1 MSKKLF
7 TFLGTNDYKPTV
19 YYFNEESIGEEKYG
33 DLKTQY
39 VQLTLCK
46 ELGYDTELIVCLTQE
61 AIDKNWM
68 PTNGKQGLKELLS
81 KVGINSKVVEILK
94 GENSDELWQNFD
106 IIFNEF
112 EEDDEVYVDITYSLR
127 SIPVIFM
134 SLLNYAYTVK
144 KINIKG
150 IYYGAFD
157 AGKPIKLGSE
167 DSKLVPIFDL
177 TFFNIIQNWSKG
189 AEEFLTTGNSKLLSG
204 EIRKAKNSVSKI
216 FETDNIDKINEAR
229 LMESISRSLKSYSED
244 LLTCRGKNI
253 TKDCKNLKDEL
264 NKIKEITISDF
275 TPFSKIINQI
285 SDNLKPY
292 NGEVINDSIYAIE
305 QSREFGLLQQAY
317 TMLRET
323 IVTFV
328 TIQIGLDY
336 NHTVNREMAEHI
348 INDFVHGGNSNY
360 TLSEI
365 EMELKSKCDTKVMKK
380 IAGIYRNIGGFRN
393 DLDHGGFSNNATS
406 YLKFEK
412 KLGDFITQ
420 FKGIVDNSYKP
431 KTEEN
436 LSKTV
441 VSILSHKLLN
451 SQVDELKNTWNVEK
465 IIYLPEKLKS
475 DWCNVN
481 PSDDLE
487 DDSNLLDRLRE
498 FILDNTNQEDY
509 IIVQGEWGMTFT
521 IVNMCFELNR
531 VPIYATT
538 ERKTKETVKDGQV
551 HSEKVFE
558 HIRFRKYRI

>member
-7 TFLGTNDYKPTV
+7 TFLGTTDYRPTV
-19 YYFNEESIGEEKYG
+19 YYFNEDSVGEENYEK
-33 DLKTQY
+33 LKTRY
-39 VQLTLCK
+39 VQLSLWK
-46 ELGYDTELIVCLTQE
+46 ELGCDTELIVCLTPE
-61 AIDKNWM
+61 ARDKNWV
-68 PTNGKQGLKELLS
+68 PTNGKEGLKELLI
-81 KVGINSKVVEILK
+81 KEGINSKVVEIFK
-94 GENSDELWQNFD
+94 GENTDELWQNFD

-127 SIPVIFM
+127 SIPIIFM
-134 SLLNYAYTVK
+134 SLLSYAYTVK

-157 AGKPIKLGSE
+157 VGKPIKLDGE

-177 TFFNIIQNWSKG
+177 TFFNIIQDWSKG
-189 AEEFLTTGNSKLLSG
+189 AEAFLTTGNSKLLSA
-204 EIRKAKNSVSKI
+204 EIRKAKNSVSEI
-216 FETDNIDKINEAR
+216 FKTGTAEEKNEAKI
-229 LMESISRSLKSYSED
+229 MEAISKSLKAYSED

-253 TKDCKNLKDEL
+253 ATDCKKLKDEL

-275 TPFSKIINQI
+275 TPFSKIIDQLI
-285 SDNLKPY
+285 DKVKPY

-305 QSREFGLLQQAY
+305 QCRDFGLLQQAY

-336 NHTVNREMAEHI
+336 NYTVKREMAEHI
-348 INDFVHGGNSNY
+348 INDFVHGENSNY

-365 EMELKSKCDTKVMKK
+365 EKELKSKCDEKVMKR
-380 IAGIYRNIGGFRN
+380 IAEIYRNIGGIRN

-412 KLGDFITQ
+412 RLGDFVDQ
-420 FKGIVDNSYKP
+420 FKEIVDNSYEP
-431 KTEEN
+431 KKEEN

-441 VSILSHKLLN
+441 VSILSHELLN
-451 SQVDELKNTWNVEK
+451 SQVDELKSTWNVEK
-465 IIYLPEKLKS
+465 IITLPEKLKS
-475 DWCNVN
+475 AWSNVN
-481 PSDDLE
+481 PNDDLE
-487 DDSNLLDRLRE
+487 DDFNLVYKLKT
-498 FILDNTNQEDY
+498 FILENTNQEDY
-509 IIVQGEWGMTFT
+509 VIVQGEWGMTFT

-538 ERKTKETVKDGQV
+538 QRKTKETVKDGQV